1 MKLTMNLA
9 EKSYDIIVGSGELEN
24 AHKYF
29 NLQRKVLILTD
40 SGVPE
45 KYVHTVASQC
55 KESVVVTIEAGEGS
69 KSLESVEKI
78 CTEMLSHGF
87 TRTDAALAV
96 GGGVVGD
103 LCGFVASCYQRGID
117 FYNIPTTLLS
127 QLDSSIGG
135 KTAVN
140 LAGVKNCVGAFH
152 QPKGVLIDPDTLKTL
167 DSRQLSSGLAEAI
180 KMSATSDAQL
190 FSFIE
195 ENSIENNIE
204 EIIYRSLLIKKSVVE
219 KDERETGLRRVLNFG
234 HTVGHAIESVTGM
247 LHGECV
253 ALGMLYLC
261 SKDTRERLV
270 KVLSKAKLPIECNE
284 SIDTL
289 AETMS
294 HDKKCDGGNIRYIY
308 VEQIG
313 TFSERTSG
321 FSDFVK
327 MLKEKNGI

>member
-1 MKLTMNLA
+1 
-9 EKSYDIIVGSGELEN
+9 
-24 AHKYF
+24 
-29 NLQRKVLILTD
+29 
-40 SGVPE
+40 
-45 KYVHTVASQC
+45 
-55 KESVVVTIEAGEGS
+55 
-69 KSLESVEKI
+69 
-78 CTEMLSHGF
+78 
-87 TRTDAALAV
+87 
-96 GGGVVGD
+96 
-103 LCGFVASCYQRGID
+103 
-117 FYNIPTTLLS
+117 
-127 QLDSSIGG
+127 
-135 KTAVN
+135 
-140 LAGVKNCVGAFH
+140 
-152 QPKGVLIDPDTLKTL
+152 
-167 DSRQLSSGLAEAI
+167 
-180 KMSATSDAQL
+180 MSATSDAQL